1 MYEFQYDYI
10 KLKHDMKTKLWYIDT
25 DRFIIYIKTDDSH
38 KFNTDV
44 KTRFGTL
51 IYELTK
57 LTK

>member
-1 MYEFQYDYI
+1 
-10 KLKHDMKTKLWYIDT
+10 MKTKLWYIDT
-25 DRFIIYIKTDDSH
+25 DRFIIYIKTDDTH